1 MSMKSVMVMAAAGLI
16 AACSCIQPEPAAT
29 PAAVETPA
37 TTAASLTKEAE
48 QVIAL
53 AEKDSSPATPA
64 APSAEQPSAP
74 LPEGVSRCWL
84 KGDMRTIATEQ
95 GPDGIC
101 QVVYDSAGQSH
112 VVANKSR
119 DLAECTRLHE
129 RLKKNL
135 IASGF
140 TCE

>member
-1 MSMKSVMVMAAAGLI
+1 MMLTKRVMVMAVASLLV
-16 AACSCIQPEPAAT
+16 ACSCNQPKPAAPP
-29 PAAVETPA
+29 PAAVAPA
-37 TTAASLTKEAE
+37 AAASSLTKEAE

-53 AEKDSSPATPA
+53 AEKEPATPA
-64 APSAEQPSAP
+64 ADPAAPPAP
-74 LPEGVSRCWL
+74 LPEGALRCWL
-84 KGDMRTIATEQ
+84 KGDVRTIATEQ
-95 GPDGIC
+95 GKDGSC
-101 QVVYDSAGQSH
+101 QVVYDSAGQNH

-119 DLAECTRLHE
+119 DLAECTRLQE